1 MLNNLYEWRKGVT
14 QSKEG
19 RKGKS
24 NNKYMVLFKLVCACP
39 FFNSPLSH
47 WP

>member
-1 MLNNLYEWRKGVT
+1 MLNKIYEWRKGLK

-24 NNKYMVLFKLVCACP
+24 NNKSIWYF
-39 FFNSPLSH
+39 LS
-47 WP
+47 